1 MISEQREAHVTPRKG
16 AVETQN
22 LTKKYNTTLAVDN
35 VSLHVP
41 EGCCCGFLGK
51 NGAGKTTTI
60 KMLVGLI
67 RPTSGSISMD
77 GKAQQFGRQN
87 SAVFGYLPDV
97 PNFYG
102 YMTGEEFLQL
112 CARICKIPQ
121 GEAKQRIKELLNLVG
136 LGKTRTAISGY
147 SRGMK
152 QRLGI
157 AQAMINRPKVI
168 FMDEPMSALDP
179 MGRKDV
185 AEIIQSLKGTTVIF
199 STHIL
204 ADVENVCDYILI
216 IEKGKLVAQET
227 MESLRRRHSNNTA
240 KIRFFGAEDAQ
251 LFHAKAKD
259 AGIAVSATD
268 LPQEFVLASDNE
280 NLEVLSRTATGIVY
294 TNNLVVESFAAHTP
308 SLEEIFYKEITPK
321 KEAANA

>member
-1 MISEQREAHVTPRKG
+1 MNS
-16 AVETQN
+16 VETKN
-22 LTKKYNTTLAVDN
+22 LTKKYSTTLAVDN
-35 VSLHVP
+35 VNIQVP

-67 RPTSGSISMD
+67 RPTSGTIRMD
-77 GKAQQFGRQN
+77 GKDQHFGQQN

-112 CARICKIPQ
+112 CARICKIPS

-136 LGKTRTAISGY
+136 LGKTRTSISGY

-216 IEKGKLVAQET
+216 IENGKMVAQET
-227 MESLRRRHSNNTA
+227 MDGLRRRHSDNTA
-240 KIRFFGAEDAQ
+240 KIRFFGEADAK
-251 LFHAKAKD
+251 LFQAKAKD
-259 AGIAVSATD
+259 AGVNVSATE
-268 LPQEFVLASDNE
+268 LPHELLLMAGDGQMES
-280 NLEVLSRTATGIVY
+280 LSRTTTGVAHENGLAI
-294 TNNLVVESFAAHTP
+294 ESFAAHTP
-308 SLEEIFYKEITPK
+308 SLEEIFYREIAPK
-321 KEAANA
+321 RMEAANA